1 MRSKWG
7 VDMSIDYADWDGNV
21 FELLHFE
28 WDHFHPDKVLDH
40 QKEVEEI
47 VLNTNFDT
55 KAGEMLSKKDA
66 WHHLGFFEQSDWKQ
80 NFWGLPRENFK
91 EVIWK

>member
-1 MRSKWG
+1 MCIRDSQR
-7 VDMSIDYADWDGNV
+7 I
-21 FELLHFE
+21 
-28 WDHFHPDKVLDH
+28 
-40 QKEVEEI
+40 VEDI
-47 VLNTNFDT
+47 VMDTNFDR